1 MAKVRI
7 SSLAKEFGM
16 TSKELMGHL
25 EEMKIPAKSASSSL
39 EDAFVAMVKKQLA
52 PVIEARA
59 AEVEAAKRA
68 EEEAARAAEEARARF
83 EADDYGF
90 AEDDLDHIFN
100 DPFDA
105 EAGE

>member
-1 MAKVRI
+1 MAEGNFDEITKR
-7 SSLAKEFGM
+7 LA
-16 TSKELMGHL
+16 
-25 EEMKIPAKSASSSL
+25 
-39 EDAFVAMVKKQLA
+39 
-52 PVIEARA
+52 
-59 AEVEAAKRA
+59 A